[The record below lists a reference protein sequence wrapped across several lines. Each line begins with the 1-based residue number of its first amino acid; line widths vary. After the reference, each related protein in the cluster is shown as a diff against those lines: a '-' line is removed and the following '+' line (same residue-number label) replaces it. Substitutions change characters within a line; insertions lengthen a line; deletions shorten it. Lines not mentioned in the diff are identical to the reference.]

1 MDFSEREIQ
10 GVSTEVYFAT
20 IALERNRWKT
30 GTAPSILAS
39 DWAGRVRDA
48 GFDGL
53 ELWAGHYLRA
63 DPAEQALLSRPE
75 AGVRVFNSYLAV
87 GRAAPEDTASLGN
100 AVRSFLPGIRGIK
113 FNLGGPPATLD
124 AEIAAASAL
133 LDAAPPSVG
142 LWCECH
148 GGTVTET
155 PEAASVAFS
164 RWGDRFGAI
173 LHPIGMPAE
182 RMRAWF
188 EATGGRVRHLHLQPR
203 DANGRFIRMDRC
215 ATAVA
220 DAFAELRSLGFSG
233 SASVEFVEGNA
244 APGEEVDRSFENAVA
259 DLAFLRRIS

>member
-1 MDFSEREIQ
+1 M
-10 GVSTEVYFAT
+10 
-20 IALERNRWKT
+20 
-30 GTAPSILAS
+30 APSIHAS
-39 DWAGRVRDA
+39 AWAGRARDA

-53 ELWAGHYLRA
+53 EIWEGHWLRA

-75 AGVRVFNSYLAV
+75 TGVRVFNSYLAV
-87 GRAAPEDTASLGN
+87 GRATPEETAAFGN

-113 FNLGGPPATLD
+113 FNLGGPPASLD

-133 LDAAPPSVG
+133 LDTAPPSVG
-142 LWCECH
+142 FWCECH
-148 GGTVTET
+148 SRTVAET
-155 PEAASVAFS
+155 PEAAGIAFS

-215 ATAVA
+215 AKAVA
-220 DAFAELRSLGFSG
+220 DAFAELRALGFSG
-233 SASVEFVEGNA
+233 SASVEFVEGSA
-244 APGEEVDRSFENAVA
+244 TPGEEVDRAFEHAVA
-259 DLAFLRRIS
+259 DLAFLRQISGSVAS